1 MIGGLTKTTSRFAVA
16 AAAGMFMGGMAL
28 TPAQAA
34 DLGGDCCADLEER
47 VAELEATTVRKGNRK
62 VSLKISGQVNR
73 SLLIWDDGDESDIY
87 SVDNNASGTR
97 VRLTGSATIRPGWS
111 AGYYIE
117 WQMQTATTSAVNQFN
132 AAAGGGDDAGS
143 GFTLRH
149 AVWYVKSDKLG
160 KLWVGQHSMAT
171 DNLIYMILGGSS
183 IAQGGFDVGLV
194 GGGFRLARSNVSGNP
209 GHQFGTISALVG
221 TETWGRYL
229 PSFDAGNRDDIVRY
243 DSPDILGCVIS
254 AAWGDDDDW
263 DVAARCKKELN
274 SVKILLGIGYIE
286 HTSGETEVTAFFSPT
301 AGGGTTLA
309 SVNGIHGNNDFIVS
323 GSILHDPTGL
333 FIHGTYTEREFDCAT
348 TLVGAIQLPGI
359 VRNANCGLED
369 SEHFYI
375 QAGISRRWNDLG
387 KTIIYGDW
395 RHADDANVGAIGTN
409 FDGNNATVSDSEAD
423 AYGFGVVQK
432 VDNAAMEFYFDYKHF
447 EADVQTCNGIV
458 GGGCT
463 TFTNQQ
469 IDDFDRVNVGARI
482 KF

>member
-1 MIGGLTKTTSRFAVA
+1 MIGGLMKTTSRFAVA
-16 AAAGMFMGGMAL
+16 AAAGMFAGGMAL
-28 TPAQAA
+28 TSAQAA

-73 SLLIWDDGDESDIY
+73 SLLFWDDGEETDLY

-97 VRLTGSATIRPGWS
+97 MRLTGSATIRPGWS

-117 WQMQTATTSAVNQFN
+117 WQMQTAHSGAVSQFN
-132 AAAGGGDDAGS
+132 GAAGGGDDAGS

-149 AVWYVKSDKLG
+149 AVWYIKSDKLG

-183 IAQGGFDVGLV
+183 VAQGGHDIGLV
-194 GGGFRLARSNVSGNP
+194 GGGFNLTRSNVSGNP
-209 GHQFGTISALVG
+209 GNIINA
-221 TETWGRYL
+221 ETWGKYL

-243 DSPDILGCVIS
+243 DSPDILGCVFS

-274 SVKILLGIGYIE
+274 SVKLLLGVGYIE
-286 HTSGETEVTAFFSPT
+286 HMSGEVEAVLAA

-309 SVNGIHGNNDFIVS
+309 SVNGVHGQNDFIVS

-333 FIHGTYTEREFDCAT
+333 FIHATYTHREFERVHNPA
-348 TLVGAIQLPGI
+348 GAINTGVVGSALGGPAD
-359 VRNANCGLED
+359 NDNW
-369 SEHFYI
+369 YI
-375 QAGISRRWNDLG
+375 QGGISRRWNDHG
-387 KTIIYGDW
+387 KTILYIDY
-395 RHADDANVGAIGTN
+395 RHADDAAVGLSGAN
-409 FDGNNATVSDSEAD
+409 FDGFNNTISDSEAR
-423 AYGFGVVQK
+423 AWGVGAVQK
-432 VDNAAMEFYFDYKHF
+432 IDNAAMELYIDYKHF
-447 EADVQTCNGIV
+447 DVDVQTCNGAV
-458 GGGCT
+458 GAGCT
-463 TFTNQQ
+463 AGQITNQR
-469 IDDFDRVNVGARI
+469 IEDFDRVNVGARI

>member
-62 VSLKISGQVNR
+62 VSVKISGQVNR

-87 SVDNNASGTR
+87 SVDNSTSGTR
-97 VRLTGSATIRPGWS
+97 MRLTGSATIRPGWS

-117 WQMQTATTSAVNQFN
+117 WQMQTADSANVNQFD
-132 AAAGGGDDAGS
+132 AALANDT
-143 GFTLRH
+143 FQLRH

-183 IAQGGFDVGLV
+183 IAQGGHDVNLV
-194 GGGFRLARSNVSGNP
+194 GGGFLLTRSNVSGNP
-209 GHQFGTISALVG
+209 GNKING
-221 TETWGRYL
+221 ETWGSLL
-229 PSFDAGNRDDIVRY
+229 PAFDAGNRDDIVRY

-274 SVKILLGIGYIE
+274 SVKILFGIGYIE
-286 HTSGETEVTAFFSPT
+286 HSSGETETTFAAV
-301 AGGGTTLA
+301 GGGTTIA
-309 SVNGIHGNNDFIVS
+309 SVNGVHGNNDFIVS

-333 FIHGTYTEREFDCAT
+333 FIHATYTHRDFDCVTNTGAA
-348 TLVGAIQLPGI
+348 LVNVGI
-359 VRNANCGLED
+359 VGNANCGPADNEN
-369 SEHFYI
+369 FYI

-395 RHADDANVGAIGTN
+395 RHADDANVGTSGAN
-409 FDGNNATVSDSEAD
+409 YDGNNAAISDTEAD
-423 AYGFGVVQK
+423 AYGFGIVQK

-447 EADVQTCNGIV
+447 EADVQTCNGVV

-463 TFTNQQ
+463 AFTNQQ
-469 IDDFDRVNVGARI
+469 IDDFDRVNIGARI